1 MSQQQPQPPRF
12 GSNSQGWDASS
23 WLVGCA
29 VGAAAMTGI
38 VIFVFLVALALQPPA
53 WVQIVIGVSLALGGA
68 VFAWLIASAWRSRD
82 RERERK
88 SSTSV

>member
-1 MSQQQPQPPRF
+1 MSQEPPRF
-12 GSNSQGWDASS
+12 RNHSQGWDASS

-38 VIFVFLVALALQPPA
+38 VIFVFLLALALQPPA
-53 WVQIVIGVSLALGGA
+53 WVQILIGVSLALGGA

-82 RERERK
+82 RERQM
-88 SSTSV
+88 SDAT